1 MTDQVQ
7 QVFASVLKVEPAS
20 LTDHSTPENTP
31 NWDSLNAMRLVS
43 AIEETFKVELTT
55 REIVKMRSLAIVR
68 EVLRKK
74 GVHV

>member
-1 MTDQVQ
+1 M
-7 QVFASVLKVEPAS
+7 VLKVEPAS
-20 LTDHSTPENTP
+20 LTDNSTPENTP

-43 AIEETFKVELTT
+43 AIEETFNIELTT